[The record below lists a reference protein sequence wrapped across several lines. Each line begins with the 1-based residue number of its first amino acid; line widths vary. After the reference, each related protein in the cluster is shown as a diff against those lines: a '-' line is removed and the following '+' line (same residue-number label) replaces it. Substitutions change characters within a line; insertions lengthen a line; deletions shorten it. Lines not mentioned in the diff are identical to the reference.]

1 MQKTFSPKTGQPDY
15 TNIRW
20 VPVINCVLR
29 YEGKMLL
36 VKRSSDLKLYP
47 DFWNGISG
55 FLDDQQSLEDK
66 VKEEIQEELG
76 MSPDH
81 IQEIRLGTI
90 FHQDAPEYKKTWIV
104 HPLLVDVTT
113 NKVHLDWEAKE
124 FAWVPIQDV
133 QKYNVLPGFDRVLQN
148 FF

>member
-1 MQKTFSPKTGQPDY
+1 MQKPFSPKTGQTDY

-66 VKEEIQEELG
+66 AKEEIQ
-76 MSPDH
+76 
-81 IQEIRLGTI
+81 LGTI

-133 QKYNVLPGFDRVLQN
+133 QKYN
-148 FF
+148 